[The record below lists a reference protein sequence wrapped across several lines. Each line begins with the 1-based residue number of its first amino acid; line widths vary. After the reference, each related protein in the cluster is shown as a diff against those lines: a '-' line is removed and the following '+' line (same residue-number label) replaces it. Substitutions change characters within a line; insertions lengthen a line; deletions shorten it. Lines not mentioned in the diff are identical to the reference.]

1 MIIIIFYGFSVC
13 VIISRP
19 IYKLSHEI
27 VPEKY
32 NYTSSGWE
40 GREKQALSEQTK
52 NSGLPYPKSNI
63 DILIDLLCLDFPFLP
78 LHPVD

>member
-1 MIIIIFYGFSVC
+1 MIIIIFYGLSVC

-19 IYKLSHEI
+19 IYIYELSYEI

-40 GREKQALSEQTK
+40 WEKQAHSQTK
-52 NSGLPYPKSNI
+52 NSELPYPKSNI